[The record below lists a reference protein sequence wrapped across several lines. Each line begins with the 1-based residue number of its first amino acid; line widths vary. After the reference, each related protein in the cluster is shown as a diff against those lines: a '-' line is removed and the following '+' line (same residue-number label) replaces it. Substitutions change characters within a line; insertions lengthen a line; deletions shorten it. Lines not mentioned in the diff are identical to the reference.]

1 MVYDNKSSSFILP
14 YVAGKAMVSQPHS
27 PRARADVG
35 DSYSDGGIEGTLYVC
50 QFNEQSSKWEC
61 ATAGDYK
68 STILQQV
75 IEEHKHVDGSQATI
89 DQLKEFGITVYLV
102 DSDNVD
108 VALLRQVV
116 EHVSASRSDRSKSTY
131 ANQRCLLYRDKSGRL
146 YNLTLNNGCDGLA
159 STWRSL
165 HVMYSGLQAMI
176 AFTVLSRAYG
186 CADVANSLLKSTY
199 ILFILGFLLYQEMGH
214 VWLNVAMFI
223 QGMPSVAA
231 YTIITSFDSDWPRK
245 VVILLLT
252 ITTAMDVGSVYQR
265 YCILASIGFAMILLV
280 ANLGSRAWYFMKWKP
295 LRGCGGCDMVLAP
308 YLSLFAAVITGL
320 LFPYIGFTRI
330 QVGGK
335 SAIQL
340 IIWNCILVSLFFV
353 ASGFDIIQQVFI
365 DPIAAACN
373 QQGVTIS
380 VGVWIALSV
389 STSIFASQKII
400 PPEPHPE
407 DANPLLVE
415 EHTSPVGYCVPNFP
429 NFPIDPIHFGKQGLE
444 CCSVQIEMLV
454 GLLVGVGFGAFV
466 VSTALYSYMDG
477 LNGWINSA

>member
-1 MVYDNKSSSFILP
+1 
-14 YVAGKAMVSQPHS
+14 MVSQPHS

-35 DSYSDGGIEGTLYVC
+35 DSYSDKGIEGALYVC

-159 STWRSL
+159 TTWRSL

-223 QGMPSVAA
+223 QGLPSVAA
-231 YTIITSFDSDWPRK
+231 
-245 VVILLLT
+245 
-252 ITTAMDVGSVYQR
+252 
-265 YCILASIGFAMILLV
+265 
-280 ANLGSRAWYFMKWKP
+280 
-295 LRGCGGCDMVLAP
+295 
-308 YLSLFAAVITGL
+308 
-320 LFPYIGFTRI
+320 
-330 QVGGK
+330 
-335 SAIQL
+335 
-340 IIWNCILVSLFFV
+340 
-353 ASGFDIIQQVFI
+353 
-365 DPIAAACN
+365 
-373 QQGVTIS
+373 
-380 VGVWIALSV
+380 
-389 STSIFASQKII
+389 
-400 PPEPHPE
+400 
-407 DANPLLVE
+407 
-415 EHTSPVGYCVPNFP
+415 
-429 NFPIDPIHFGKQGLE
+429 
-444 CCSVQIEMLV
+444 
-454 GLLVGVGFGAFV
+454 
-466 VSTALYSYMDG
+466 
-477 LNGWINSA
+477 

>member
-1 MVYDNKSSSFILP
+1 
-14 YVAGKAMVSQPHS
+14 MVSQPHS

-35 DSYSDGGIEGTLYVC
+35 DSYSDEGIEGTLYVC
-50 QFNEQSSKWEC
+50 KFNEKISKWEC

-68 STILQQV
+68 SSILQQV
-75 IEEHKHVDGSQATI
+75 IEENKHVDGSQATI
-89 DQLKEFGITVYLV
+89 DQLKEFGIMVYLV

-108 VALLRQVV
+108 LALLRQVV
-116 EHVSASRSDRSKSTY
+116 EHVSASRLDRSKNTY

-159 STWRSL
+159 ATWRSL
-165 HVMYSGLQAMI
+165 HVMYSGLQAVI
-176 AFTVLSRAYG
+176 TFTVLSRAYG

-223 QGMPSVAA
+223 QGLPSVAA

-252 ITTAMDVGSVYQR
+252 ISTAMDVGGAYQR
-265 YCILASIGFAMILLV
+265 YCVLASIGFAMILLV

-295 LRGCGGCDMVLAP
+295 LRGCGGGDMVLAP

-320 LFPYIGFTRI
+320 LFPYIGFTQI
-330 QVGGK
+330 QAGGK

-365 DPIAAACN
+365 DPIATCN

-389 STSIFASQKII
+389 TTSIFASQKII
-400 PPEPHPE
+400 PAEPHPE

-415 EHTSPVGYCVPNFP
+415 EQTSPVGYCVPNFP
-429 NFPIDPIHFGKQGLE
+429 NFSIDPIQFGKHGLE

-454 GLLVGVGFGAFV
+454 GLLVGVAFGAFV
-466 VSTALYSYMDG
+466 VSTALYSYMDSV
-477 LNGWINSA
+477 NGWINLI

>member
-1 MVYDNKSSSFILP
+1 
-14 YVAGKAMVSQPHS
+14 MVSQPHS

-415 EHTSPVGYCVPNFP
+415 EQTSPVGYCVPNFP